1 MDRELVA
8 FLLPIRWNGFRQKE
22 LEKFRMSFFFL
33 FFHFFYLRQ
42 SYMMQF
48 HYILPPFI
56 FWIRETSVHTAIS
69 PTIEILF
76 FSMCFP
82 HIELRELI
90 DRAHCALLPSSFS
103 AAKKKKSEGNNREI
117 MMHQTCFS
125 VLPFFFF
132 LSSIEEKLEI
142 LLFSY
147 FK

>member
-1 MDRELVA
+1 
-8 FLLPIRWNGFRQKE
+8 
-22 LEKFRMSFFFL
+22 
-33 FFHFFYLRQ
+33 
-42 SYMMQF
+42 MMQF

-103 AAKKKKSEGNNREI
+103 AAKKKIRGKQQRDYDASDLF
-117 MMHQTCFS
+117 FS

-132 LSSIEEKLEI
+132 FYLSKEEKLEI

>member
-132 LSSIEEKLEI
+132 LSSKEEKLEI

>member
-103 AAKKKKSEGNNREI
+103 AAKKKNQRE
-117 MMHQTCFS
+117 TTER
-125 VLPFFFF
+125 L
-132 LSSIEEKLEI
+132 
-142 LLFSY
+142 
-147 FK
+147 

>member
-1 MDRELVA
+1 
-8 FLLPIRWNGFRQKE
+8 
-22 LEKFRMSFFFL
+22 
-33 FFHFFYLRQ
+33 
-42 SYMMQF
+42 MMQF

-125 VLPFFFF
+125 VLPFFFCFVYHQKKKNWKFFYF
-132 LSSIEEKLEI
+132 LTFKIITNIKRLPTFYSAWSFQQPVLLLL
-142 LLFSY
+142 LLFRV
-147 FK
+147 FDGI

>member
-1 MDRELVA
+1 
-8 FLLPIRWNGFRQKE
+8 
-22 LEKFRMSFFFL
+22 
-33 FFHFFYLRQ
+33 
-42 SYMMQF
+42 MMQF

-132 LSSIEEKLEI
+132 NHQKKKNWKFFYFLTLNNNQHKKATY
-142 LLFSY
+142 LL
-147 FK
+147 